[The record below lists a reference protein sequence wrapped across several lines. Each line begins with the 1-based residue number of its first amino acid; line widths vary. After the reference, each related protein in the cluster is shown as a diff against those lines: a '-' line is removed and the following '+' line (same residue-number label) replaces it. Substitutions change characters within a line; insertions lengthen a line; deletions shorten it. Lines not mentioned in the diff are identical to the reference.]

1 LKGADEMIF
10 EYLEAGPLLTNC
22 YIIGDE
28 KTKEAV
34 VVDPG
39 GSVDRIL
46 MVLSRFKLTVKLI
59 VNTHAHPD
67 HVGGN
72 AALAKATGAPI
83 AIHRIEAP
91 ILKSLAAIGSSMGIP
106 VENSP
111 EAARLLEE
119 GDVIEV
125 SNIKMKVLHIPG
137 HSPGGICLVI
147 EGTNKVI
154 VGDALFRLSIGRTDF
169 PGGSFEALINGIK
182 EKLYPL
188 GDDIEAYPG
197 HGPPTTIGYERKYN
211 PFLTGQI
218 EM

>member
-1 LKGADEMIF
+1 MIF
-10 EYLEAGPLLTNC
+10 EYLEAGPLMTNC
-22 YIIGDE
+22 YIVGDE
-28 KTKEAV
+28 ETKEAA

-39 GSVDRIL
+39 GSVDRITGVISRYGL
-46 MVLSRFKLTVKLI
+46 MVKLI

-83 AIHRIEAP
+83 VIHEAEADM
-91 ILKSLAAIGSSMGIP
+91 LKNISKIGAGLGIP
-106 VENSP
+106 VEASP
-111 EAARLLEE
+111 APERTVKE
-119 GDVIEV
+119 GDVLEV
-125 SNIKMKVLHIPG
+125 GNIKMKVLHTPG

-154 VGDALFRLSIGRTDF
+154 VGDLLFRQSIGRTDF
-169 PGGSFEALINGIK
+169 PGGSFDTLINNIK

-188 GDDIEAYPG
+188 GDDTEAYPG
-197 HGPPTTIGYERKYN
+197 HGPPTTVGYEKKFN

-218 EM
+218 TL